1 MPTLRPAPLASKS
14 DSNSLRIRWSAC
26 PVLTV
31 TGRLVSM
38 KMRYNQALAVALIA
52 ALLAWFDIVGFAQCV
67 GFLWPY
73 VGRAAFKT
81 ALQFRFRFKSA
92 SLAARAGLPRIG
104 LAPYEF
110 VGGDSVGLVFYPGTA
125 RRGSDHDAHVLNLIF
140 TQVRSSRR
148 PRTPRSAGAWR
159 RRPRP
164 L

>member
-1 MPTLRPAPLASKS
+1 
-14 DSNSLRIRWSAC
+14 
-26 PVLTV
+26 
-31 TGRLVSM
+31 
-38 KMRYNQALAVALIA
+38 MRYSQALASAVIA
-52 ALLAWFDIVGFAQCV
+52 ALLVRFDVVGFAQCV

-104 LAPYEF
+104 FAPYEF
-110 VGGDSVGLVFYPGTA
+110 VGGDSVGLVFYPGPA
-125 RRGSDHDAHVLNLIF
+125 RRGSDHEAYVLNLIF